1 MSVQE
6 QKNPEKLTT
15 GPKPTEDEEYDVYL
29 FWPSLSSRDVSS
41 GPGDT
46 PSSPLY
52 GPVSLHS
59 ESTEYDY
66 SGLSSGPPSP
76 ITFAPTGPTLEFQSP
91 MALDFD
97 TAPSDS
103 PEAGAEVEPPKEQK
117 TSVPAKYSPIFQ
129 LGLFLSQMSHLVN
142 RAIDGVK
149 IKTRK
154 PRSQAP

>member
-76 ITFAPTGPTLEFQSP
+76 ITFADFGRSRSP
-91 MALDFD
+91 MDLDFG
-97 TAPSDS
+97 TSPSNS
-103 PEAGAEVEPPKEQK
+103 REAGAEAEPPKEAK
-117 TSVPAKYSPIFQ
+117 TNEQANYSPIFR
-129 LGLFLSQMSHLVN
+129 LGLYLSVKQRASMLLLLV
-142 RAIDGVK
+142 
-149 IKTRK
+149 
-154 PRSQAP
+154 